1 MAKMLLNLA
10 VLVASAIV
18 LSRSSVYLIDRL
30 TRIAIKLRVSEYLV
44 GFVIMAVATS
54 LPELAVGITSA
65 IDANPTL
72 SLGNVLGSNI
82 LNLTLVLGLAAL
94 VAGGL
99 RLETQV
105 RNREVFYMDLIAISP
120 LILLLDGHLSRI
132 EGVILLILFAIYMYT
147 LIFQSREYHKVYKNH
162 KRDGS
167 IWKELA
173 LLLLG
178 TAVLVG
184 SADVLVRSAQ
194 ELALA
199 LNMPEIIIGI
209 FLIALSTSL
218 PEIAT
223 AIPAAIR
230 RQGGLVM
237 GNLIGS
243 TVTNSTLILGVTAL
257 ISPITIQAPEIF
269 GASALTLVVTL
280 FFFTIFVRSG
290 YRISRVEAIT
300 LILGYIAYIVGIE
313 LFYTSGL

>member
-105 RNREVFYMDLIAISP
+105 RNREVFYMDLIALSP
-120 LILLLDGHLSRI
+120 LVLLLDGRLSRA
-132 EGVILLILFAIYMYT
+132 EGVVLLILFVIYMYT

-223 AIPAAIR
+223 SIPAAIR
-230 RQGGLVM
+230 RQG
-237 GNLIGS
+237 
-243 TVTNSTLILGVTAL
+243 
-257 ISPITIQAPEIF
+257 
-269 GASALTLVVTL
+269 
-280 FFFTIFVRSG
+280 
-290 YRISRVEAIT
+290 
-300 LILGYIAYIVGIE
+300 
-313 LFYTSGL
+313 